1 MFPKDVKINF
11 PKFKITFS
19 KKKKNC
25 IHILFSKMAFTN
37 VLDSSEG
44 FQILL
49 TQV

>member
-11 PKFKITFS
+11 PKIRNNIF
-19 KKKKNC
+19 KKKKIVSTFC
-25 IHILFSKMAFTN
+25 FQKWSTN

>member
-1 MFPKDVKINF
+1 MIPKDVKINF
-11 PKFKITFS
+11 PKIRNNIF

-25 IHILFSKMAFTN
+25 IYILFSKMVYECF
-37 VLDSSEG
+37 SEG